1 MTIQDVVKYSR
12 YVSGILLTG
21 LTPQHFCA
29 CPEPGPGFPTSYV
42 MFFLNVR

>member
-1 MTIQDVVKYSR
+1 MTIQDVVKHSR

-29 CPEPGPGFPTSYV
+29 CPKPEPGFPTSYV